1 MITKPQ
7 WHLAQLLRMTRF
19 FPERVEDA
27 VGRLFENDPE
37 LRNDLVIGA
46 VDQEMLS
53 VEQAAEFTGMT
64 PSEIEDRLLDFR
76 NQMAFREVKI
86 EADEDRPGSAKI
98 AGAGIFVW
106 EVIRVFKTGGSVE
119 AVSMA
124 FPSLNVTEINVA
136 ITYGQQHLSE
146 IEAEILRYEE
156 VVRRRKA
163 EYPYAR

>member
-1 MITKPQ
+1 MMTKPQ

-27 VGRLFENDPE
+27 VSRLFESDPE

-53 VEQAAEFTGMT
+53 IEQAADFTGMI
-64 PSEIEDRLLDFR
+64 PSEIETRLIEFR
-76 NQMAFREVKI
+76 NQMAFREVRI

-106 EVIRVFKTGGSVE
+106 EIMRVLQKGGSVD
-119 AVSMA
+119 AVHVA
-124 FPSLNVTEINVA
+124 FPTLNATEIRVA
-136 ITYGQQHLSE
+136 VDFGNAHLTE
-146 IEAEILRYEE
+146 IEAEILRYEQ
-156 VVRRRKA
+156 VVKRRQS
-163 EYPYAR
+163 EYPYAK